1 MRWTVMSG
9 AVEDITER
17 RGWRR
22 AWTKLRDAVRR
33 RKEINTKSTSPEP
46 MAAPQPSSAAVD
58 TSPAE
63 PTTAVERGADLQQ
76 PRASLAAL
84 DNTCLIPDD
93 NTVEADDNTD
103 EPSLPMFSTRTG
115 LSKERAQRLFEK
127 YGIKYEPRIVSNTD
141 LIHDVR
147 RVEKPIRIRIH
158 YSCDECGTSFG
169 SSRTCS
175 QCGHRRCRD
184 CHRNPPRR
192 LREVLHEA
200 RQQQQE
206 QAQQTHARQR
216 DPVDAPMLVR
226 PTATDNTGT
235 QPVTAQQTHMMQEGL
250 VLDETTDST
259 QYQYIVQHRSNAGAL
274 SLLQPKARLVRRK
287 CHECETHF
295 EPANQ
300 AECQTCGHIRC
311 KLCPYE
317 SLETPTQETW
327 ASERQQSAPAPF
339 MVATVQR
346 VYKKPRQRVRW
357 TCEQCQALFIDRER
371 CQECGHRKC
380 AECIRS
386 P

>member
-9 AVEDITER
+9 AAEGIAER

-33 RKEINTKSTSPEP
+33 RKEINKKSTSLEP
-46 MAAPQPSSAAVD
+46 MAESQPLSAAVD

-63 PTTAVERGADLQQ
+63 PTTAVERVADLQQ
-76 PRASLAAL
+76 PRASLAAI
-84 DNTCLIPDD
+84 DNTYLIPDD
-93 NTVEADDNTD
+93 NPIEAGDAD
-103 EPSLPMFSTRTG
+103 EPLRPMFSTRTG
-115 LSKERAQRLFEK
+115 LSNERAQRLFEK
-127 YGIKYEPRIVSNTD
+127 YGIKYEPRTASNTD

-147 RVEKPIRIRIH
+147 RVEKPVRIRIH

-169 SSRTCS
+169 NSKTCS

-184 CHRNPPRR
+184 CHRDPPKRV
-192 LREVLHEA
+192 REMLHEA
-200 RQQQQE
+200 RQQRQE
-206 QAQQTHARQR
+206 QAQQACAQQR
-216 DPVDAPMLVR
+216 APVDAPMVVR
-226 PTATDNTGT
+226 ATVTDNACT
-235 QPVTAQQTHMMQEGL
+235 QPVTTQQPHMIQEGL
-250 VLDETTDST
+250 LLDETTDST
-259 QYQYIVQHRSNAGAL
+259 QYQYIVQHRPHAGAL
-274 SLLQPKARLVRRK
+274 SSLQPRAQLVRRK

-295 EPANQ
+295 EPPNQ
-300 AECQTCGHIRC
+300 AECQTCGHSRC

-317 SLETPTQETW
+317 NLETPAQETQ
-327 ASERQQSAPAPF
+327 AGERQQSAPAPF
-339 MVATVQR
+339 IVATVQR

-357 TCEQCQALFIDRER
+357 TCEQCQALFTDRER